1 MRTTMLLMR
10 ITTLKSASLPVRAI
24 RHFATATTLIAFTIL
39 NVACDGSPSAITA
52 PEVER
57 IRLAVDQNQKDFGA
71 HAVHVNALTTDQ
83 LTPTVAKAY
92 GIVRSDSVVML
103 NVVIIENDGSA
114 DGQPAAGN
122 VEVNAVNL
130 TGQLKSVD
138 IRKVQEGENIYYI
151 GELSID
157 NQETLIFN
165 IDVQPEGAKSPYLM
179 AYSRKFYTD

>member
-1 MRTTMLLMR
+1 MR
-10 ITTLKSASLPVRAI
+10 ITMIKRTSMPVYTMRRLATVIALLAFAI
-24 RHFATATTLIAFTIL
+24 M

-52 PEVER
+52 PEPER
-57 IRLAVDQNQKDFGA
+57 IRFGVDQNQKDFGA

-103 NVVIIENDGSA
+103 NVVIIENDGSI
-114 DGQPAAGN
+114 DGKPATGN

-130 TGQLKSVD
+130 TGQLKSVG
-138 IRKVQEGENIYYI
+138 IRKVQEDENIYYI
-151 GELSID
+151 GEVSID

-165 IDVQPEGAKSPYLM
+165 IDVLPEGAMSPYLI
-179 AYSRKFYTD
+179 AYSRKFYTN